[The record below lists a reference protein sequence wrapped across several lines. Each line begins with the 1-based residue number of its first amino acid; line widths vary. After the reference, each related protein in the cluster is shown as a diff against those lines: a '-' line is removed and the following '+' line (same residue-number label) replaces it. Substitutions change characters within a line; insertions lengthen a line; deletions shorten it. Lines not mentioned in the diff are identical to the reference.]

1 MIEEISLIRRISC
14 RDRLRAWITVSLCVV
29 GVEYAIRLRDK
40 ILLAKDFN
48 RGSLIFLEAQRPCYI
63 VSYLRLLYESSNYIN
78 TASLVSV
85 LVPVLVLVRG
95 SVLVRVSVLV
105 PSLVYCVTKLYRFK
119 QSFESLTRHPADL
132 ELPRRLTPYRA
143 YQI

>member
-48 RGSLIFLEAQRPCYI
+48 RGSLTFLEVQRPRYI
-63 VSYLRLLYESSNYIN
+63 DS
-78 TASLVSV
+78 
-85 LVPVLVLVRG
+85 
-95 SVLVRVSVLV
+95 
-105 PSLVYCVTKLYRFK
+105 
-119 QSFESLTRHPADL
+119 
-132 ELPRRLTPYRA
+132 
-143 YQI
+143 